1 MFRKVYIMLSIAL
14 ILSLSLGSL
23 PGQTSPVR
31 AATSDLFFSEYVE
44 GSSNNKALEIYN
56 GTGAAV
62 DLAAGGYNVQMYFN
76 GAATAT
82 TTINLTGSV
91 ANGDVYVVAHPSANA
106 TILAQADLTSAAGV
120 AWYNGD
126 DAVVL
131 RKGTTVLDVIGQI
144 GTDPGSEWGTG
155 LTSTADNTLARN
167 ANICAGDP
175 DGSNA
180 FDPSIEWTGFAMDT
194 FSGLGA
200 HTANC
205 GPVPDDAPK
214 VTSTTPANAATNVA
228 VNADLTVTFSEP
240 VNLSDPWFS
249 IACTLSGAHTAVVS
263 GGPTVFTLNPDADFV
278 TDESCSVSLTA
289 AQVTDQD
296 TNDPPD
302 AMAADYT
309 FGFSTVPA
317 VDSAPE
323 VSSTLPANAA
333 IDVAVN
339 TDLTVSFS
347 EPVNLGANAFAISCA
362 TSGTHSLV
370 VSGGPQVFTLNPDA
384 DFAAQENCTVTV
396 TAAEVTDQDSNDPPD
411 AMAADY
417 SFGFTTAAPVCSQP
431 FTPIYSIQGS
441 GATAAITGAVTT
453 QGVVVGDYEGPSPA
467 LRGFYMQAL
476 TGDGDPATSDG
487 IFVFESS
494 NANSVNLGDLVRVS
508 GTAGENQGQTQVT
521 ASTVLNCGVG
531 TVDPTDVSFPVA
543 SADYLERYEGMLVRV
558 PQTMYVTEHYQ
569 LERFGEVLLSGNG
582 RLKQP
587 TNVVAPGAP
596 AQALQAANDL
606 DQILIDD
613 ASQVQDPDPIV
624 FGRGGNPLSASNT
637 LRGGD
642 TITGLVGMM
651 TYTWGGYSTSPNAYR
666 IRPINALGG
675 GAPNFIAA
683 NPRPSSAP
691 NVGGTLRVV
700 GMNLLNFFDTFA
712 NCTNGVGG
720 IATDC
725 RGATSPEEFARQ
737 WPKTVA
743 AILSMNADV
752 IGINEIENDGYGPA
766 SSIQFLVDKLNAATA
781 PGTYAFIDVDAKT
794 GQVNAM
800 GTDAIKV
807 GLLYKPASV
816 TPVGVT
822 APLNSVTFVNGGDS
836 AARNRPSLIQALQQN
851 STGARFIVSVNHLKS
866 KGSACDAPDAGDGQ
880 GNCNQVRVNA
890 ANALMAWF
898 ATDPTGTGDP
908 DILLLGD
915 YNSYA
920 MEDPITAIK
929 NAGFT
934 NLINSFVGPDAY
946 SYVFDGQW
954 GYLDHALGSASLVS
968 QVSGVADY
976 HINSDEPSA
985 IDYNT
990 DYKTPNLLT
999 SLYAPDQFRI
1009 SDHDPVVVGLNLVV
1023 PTPTAT
1029 VTPTATGSS
1038 TPTQTETSV
1047 PPTFTPT
1054 MTATQTETP
1063 VPPTFTPTM
1072 TATQTE
1078 TPVPPTFTPTATAT
1092 QTLTP
1097 VPPTPLAPVLA
1108 VPVNALV
1115 TNDTTPGFS
1124 WNAVSNG
1131 NTYQLEISKTATFA
1145 IKLQI
1150 FNGSAGVRTYT
1161 ATTLPTGIYYWHVR
1175 ALNTNNAAGPW
1186 SEVRSFTVDI
1196 TPPAAPVLSKPANAA
1211 VVMGTPAF
1219 VWVAST
1225 GAAKYQFQYDNNANF
1240 GSPTYTSAELVALS
1254 FTPPTIAPGVY
1265 SWHARAKDAAGNW
1278 SAWSAARTVTIQLA
1292 VPLAP
1297 ALTAPVNTLVTNDA
1311 TPTFSW
1317 GAVAYGYI
1325 YRLEI
1330 SKTATFAVKLRS
1342 FTGAAGILTY
1352 TTTALPAGVYYWHV
1366 RAVNVK
1372 NAAGPWSTARS
1383 FTIDLTPP
1391 AAPILS
1397 KPASGAQV
1405 TGTPAFTWLTATT
1418 AVSYQFQY
1426 DDSASFASPNYTSA
1440 ELSTLTLTPPAMP
1453 TGTYSWRVRAKDA
1466 AGNWSAWSVIRVIT
1480 IKP

>member
-1 MFRKVYIMLSIAL
+1 MLSLAL

-31 AATSDLFFSEYVE
+31 AATSDLFFSEYIE

-62 DLAAGGYNVQMYFN
+62 DLAAGGYNVQFYFN
-76 GAATAT
+76 GAATTT

-91 ANGDVYVVAHPSANA
+91 AAGDVFVLANPSSSAL
-106 TILAQADLTSAAGV
+106 ILAQADQTSTV
-120 AWYNGD
+120 SWYNGN

-131 RKGTTVLDVIGQI
+131 RKGTTFLDVIGQI
-144 GTDPGSEWGTG
+144 GFNPGTEWGTG

-180 FDPSIEWTGFAMDT
+180 FDPSIEWTGFATDT

-205 GPVPDDAPK
+205 GPVPDNAPT
-214 VTSTTPANAATNVA
+214 VTSSTPANAATNVA
-228 VNADLTVTFSEP
+228 INADLTVTFSEP
-240 VNLSDPWFS
+240 VNLSDPWFN
-249 IACTLSGAHTAVVS
+249 IACTFSGAHTAVVS
-263 GGPTVFTLNPDADFV
+263 GGPTVFTLNPDSDFAQG
-278 TDESCSVSLTA
+278 ESCSVTLTA

-302 AMAADYT
+302 AMSADYT

-370 VSGGPQVFTLNPDA
+370 VSGGPQVFNLNPDA

-396 TAAEVTDQDSNDPPD
+396 TAAQVSDQDSNDPPD

-417 SFGFTTAAPVCSQP
+417 SFGFTTAAPVCEQP
-431 FTPIYSIQGS
+431 FTPIYNIQGS

-494 NANSVNLGDLVRVS
+494 NANNVNLGDLVRVT

-521 ASTVLNCGVG
+521 AATLINCGVG
-531 TVDPTDVSFPVA
+531 TVEPTDVSFPVA
-543 SADYLERYEGMLVRV
+543 SADFLERYEGMLVRV
-558 PQTMYVTEHYQ
+558 PQTMYVTEHFQ

-651 TYTWGGYSTSPNAYR
+651 TYTWAGNSASPNAYR
-666 IRPINALGG
+666 IRPVNALGG

-700 GMNLLNFFDTFA
+700 GMNLLNFFNTFDGLPDNVD

-725 RGATSPEEFARQ
+725 RGADTPEEFARQ

-752 IGINEIENDGYGPA
+752 IGINEIENDGYGPDSA
-766 SSIQFLVDKLNAATA
+766 IQFLVDKLNAATA

-822 APLNSVTFVNGGDS
+822 APLNSVAFVNGGDS
-836 AARNRPSLIQALQQN
+836 VPRSRPSLIQALQQN

-880 GNCNQVRVNA
+880 GNCNQARVNA
-890 ANALMAWF
+890 ANALMAWL

-920 MEDPITAIK
+920 MEDPITVIK

-934 NLINSFVGPDAY
+934 NLISAFVGPDAY

-990 DYKTPNLLT
+990 DFKTPNLLS

-1009 SDHDPVVVGLNLVV
+1009 SDHDPVVVGLNLNAAPSVAAGGPYSV
-1023 PTPTAT
+1023 NEGST
-1029 VTPTATGSS
+1029 VTLTASGSDPNNDSLSYAWDLDNNGSYETAGQSVSLAGVDGPAVLTVSVKVTDPGGLSAVATASVTVNNVAPLVGPVILPANLVKVSSAVNVSANFSDPGTLDTHTAIWNWGDGS
-1038 TPTQTETSV
+1038 TSVGVVTET
-1047 PPTFTPT
+1047 
-1054 MTATQTETP
+1054 
-1063 VPPTFTPTM
+1063 
-1072 TATQTE
+1072 
-1078 TPVPPTFTPTATAT
+1078 
-1092 QTLTP
+1092 
-1097 VPPTPLAPVLA
+1097 
-1108 VPVNALV
+1108 
-1115 TNDTTPGFS
+1115 
-1124 WNAVSNG
+1124 
-1131 NTYQLEISKTATFA
+1131 
-1145 IKLQI
+1145 
-1150 FNGSAGVRTYT
+1150 NGSGS
-1161 ATTLPTGIYYWHVR
+1161 
-1175 ALNTNNAAGPW
+1175 AAG
-1186 SEVRSFTVDI
+1186 SHSYTTAGLYTI
-1196 TPPAAPVLSKPANAA
+1196 TA
-1211 VVMGTPAF
+1211 VVTDKDGASSQSVSETLVVYNPQGGF
-1219 VWVAST
+1219 VT
-1225 GAAKYQFQYDNNANF
+1225 
-1240 GSPTYTSAELVALS
+1240 
-1254 FTPPTIAPGVY
+1254 
-1265 SWHARAKDAAGNW
+1265 AAGWFN
-1278 SAWSAARTVTIQLA
+1278 SPAGAYLEKPTRRG
-1292 VPLAP
+1292 P
-1297 ALTAPVNTLVTNDA
+1297 ALTTFVVSYLKNDNKPIGSLDFIFLVGNLQFSA
-1311 TPTFSW
+1311 TGFDW
-1317 GAVAYGYI
+1317 LVVDQVH
-1325 YRLEI
+1325 
-1330 SKTATFAVKLRS
+1330 KTA
-1342 FTGAAGILTY
+1342 
-1352 TTTALPAGVYYWHV
+1352 
-1366 RAVNVK
+1366 
-1372 NAAGPWSTARS
+1372 
-1383 FTIDLTPP
+1383 
-1391 AAPILS
+1391 
-1397 KPASGAQV
+1397 
-1405 TGTPAFTWLTATT
+1405 
-1418 AVSYQFQY
+1418 QFQG
-1426 DDSASFASPNYTSA
+1426 SGRINGHGNYKFMVWAADAKPDTFHIKIWDG
-1440 ELSTLTLTPPAMP
+1440 ST
-1453 TGTYSWRVRAKDA
+1453 G
-1466 AGNWSAWSVIRVIT
+1466 SVIYDNLAPQPLISGSIVIY
-1480 IKP
+1480 KGK